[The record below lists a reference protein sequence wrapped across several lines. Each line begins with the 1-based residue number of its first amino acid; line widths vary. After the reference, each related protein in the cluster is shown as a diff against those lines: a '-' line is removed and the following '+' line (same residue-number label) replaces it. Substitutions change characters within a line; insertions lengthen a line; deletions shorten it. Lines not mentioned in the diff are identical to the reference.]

1 MKVSLAL
8 LALVSPFCLAAEPVK
23 ALTKSD
29 VISLSDGVFQLDGA
43 RFAEISFNKFDLMWS
58 MYGERLAGHAL
69 DEENPVVKAQDKAL
83 ANLRK
88 LGFRSI
94 RIFAFPWGDGAAE
107 IYQDPAKHRMIF
119 EALDKTAALCE
130 RHGIG
135 IVWSLCAGSFTNA
148 QVPLKRLCADPE
160 SRNRKVLE
168 TYLDEVI
175 QRYKNSPAVLMW
187 EIHNE
192 LTLAADIPEPAG
204 SKGETVPTLKEVAA
218 FYQDIASFV
227 RKRDPLRLV
236 NNGGSMPRE
245 FQWNLYQRNGWKR
258 DTYEEQR
265 KCFELLFR
273 DSPIDVI
280 DIHYYLGHKQ
290 GVAISADDGKERL
303 IGLKDYLSM
312 AAACGKPLMIGE
324 VGRAPAPADDKTVWT
339 EASDYFQSVRDT
351 DAALPWIHKLLDEIV
366 ESRVQLAYWW
376 TYQSDR
382 EMDVNDRMSLD
393 VSIERNPEI
402 VKAVAEANQRL
413 KEKLGIRPVSAVGK

>member
-1 MKVSLAL
+1 MKLSLAL

-29 VISLSDGVFQLDGA
+29 VISLSDGMFQLDGA

-69 DEENPVVKAQDKAL
+69 DDENPVVKAQDRAL

-107 IYQDPAKHRMIF
+107 TYEDPARHRMIF
-119 EALDKTAALCE
+119 EALDKTIALCE

-148 QVPLKRLCADPE
+148 QVPLKRLCADPD

-168 TYLDEVI
+168 TYLDEVV
-175 QRYKNSPAVLMW
+175 QRYRNSRAVLMW

-192 LTLAADIPEPAG
+192 LTLAANIPEPAG
-204 SKGETVPTLKEVAA
+204 SKGETVPTLKEVAD

-258 DTYEEQR
+258 DTFHEQQ

-280 DIHYYLGHKQ
+280 DIHYYLGHKH

-303 IGLKDYLSM
+303 VGLKDYLTM
-312 AAACGKPLMIGE
+312 ATACGKPLMIGE
-324 VGRAPAPADDKTVWT
+324 VGRAPAPADDKTVWA
-339 EASDYFQSVRDT
+339 EAPDYFQSVRDT
-351 DAALPWIHKLLDEIV
+351 EAALPWIRKLLDEIV

-413 KEKLGIRPVSAVGK
+413 KEKLGIRPVGAAGK